1 MNTYKNERII
11 KIGEAEFLLRPTFEN
26 CAALEGDLKMGLN
39 ALAFK
44 LAKAELPLNTDCVK
58 VIYHCQ
64 VSDKKLTKE
73 EIWMLCFGSWIDVM
87 KEVLMFIGSI
97 TAGDNTQ
104 VEKKAQPQ
112 ASIV

>member
-1 MNTYKNERII
+1 MNTYKNEKTI
-11 KIGEAEFLLRPTFEN
+11 KLNDVEILLRPTFEN
-26 CAALEGDLKMGLN
+26 CAALEGDLKIGLN

-64 VSDKKLTKE
+64 VEKKYTRE
-73 EIWMLCFGSWIDVM
+73 DIWMLAMGRWIDVM
-87 KEVLMFIGSI
+87 KEVLFFIGNI

-104 VEKKAQPQ
+104 IEKKGEPQ
-112 ASIV
+112 VIV